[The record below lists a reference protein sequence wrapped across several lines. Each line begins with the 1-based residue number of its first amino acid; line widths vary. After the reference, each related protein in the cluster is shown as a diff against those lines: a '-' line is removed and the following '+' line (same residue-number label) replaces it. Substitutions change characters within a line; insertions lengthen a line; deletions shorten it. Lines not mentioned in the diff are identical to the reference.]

1 MTNPTTETGAKVMLT
16 VAEVC
21 EQLGIGRTKFYTLV
35 NRGEITAVDVNAAP
49 KRRVGERGPRR
60 SIRVEQS
67 VVDAFKSRNQ
77 VLA

>member
-1 MTNPTTETGAKVMLT
+1 MTNPTATTPVMLT

-21 EQLGIGRTKFYTLV
+21 VQLGIGRTKFYTLI
-35 NRGEITAVDVNAAP
+35 NRGELVAVDVNAAP

-67 VVDAFKSRNQ
+67 VVTAFKERNQ